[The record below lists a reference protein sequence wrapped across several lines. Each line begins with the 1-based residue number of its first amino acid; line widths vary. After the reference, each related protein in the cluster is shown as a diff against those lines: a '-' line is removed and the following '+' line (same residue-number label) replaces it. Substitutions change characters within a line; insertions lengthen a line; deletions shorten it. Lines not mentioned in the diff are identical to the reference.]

1 MDENNELL
9 KIIQKICL
17 TAINNL
23 EFVISKSKDDKFL
36 NESINQNQ
44 AFLLI
49 LSECKMILKSYELN
63 MSNKKIETATS
74 LIKIESEKPTTR
86 QFATII
92 YLNTVNM
99 VPEIIFAINDLKNA
113 NKDILDLATK
123 LKNVLELN
131 EQNIKV
137 YLN

>member
-1 MDENNELL
+1 MDENYELL